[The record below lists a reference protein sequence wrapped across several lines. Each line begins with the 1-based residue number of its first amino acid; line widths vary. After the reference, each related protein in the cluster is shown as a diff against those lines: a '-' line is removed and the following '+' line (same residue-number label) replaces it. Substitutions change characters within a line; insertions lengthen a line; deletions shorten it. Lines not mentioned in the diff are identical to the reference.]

1 MNALT
6 LDQREAKAATHRL
19 VRACGGGEGAAATV
33 AAALGHACR
42 QQRMSA
48 CGSQASPDFLR
59 IDEVVALEAVAGPI
73 VTRMLA
79 ARAGFVLMPLAAD
92 TCPGS
97 MAERVAAAARES
109 GEAIAAALDTSSVAS
124 RAVAAQE
131 IAEAIETLTRL
142 HAAVIDG

>member
-1 MNALT
+1 MNTLT

-33 AAALGHACR
+33 AAALGRACR
-42 QQRMSA
+42 QQRMSE

-59 IDEVVALEAVAGPI
+59 IDEVAALEAVAGPI

-79 ARAGFVLMPLAAD
+79 ARAGFVLTPLAAD
-92 TCPGS
+92 PCPGS
-97 MAERVAAAARES
+97 MAECVAAAARES
-109 GEAIAAALDTSSVAS
+109 GEAIAAALDTSSAAS

-131 IAEAIETLTRL
+131 IAEAIETWTRV
-142 HAAVIDG
+142 HAALIDG